1 MSRHTSKQNGLST
14 QISKKPYDCMYEKKS
29 IRADPNEY
37 VLVPKNVINKWN
49 QLCNDV
55 LEVVPTSDSY
65 TLASIMLSEMGQRKE
80 SKEVA
85 ASKDSCK

>member
-1 MSRHTSKQNGLST
+1 MSRHTSKQNSLST

-37 VLVPKNVINKWN
+37 VLVPKSVINKWN

-55 LEVVPTSDSY
+55 LEVVPASDSY

-80 SKEVA
+80 S
-85 ASKDSCK
+85 